1 MTTLPLQTLLIQL
14 EQEGFQLDPSEQIRI
29 QRVLHELGHE
39 YREKPEQLGRI
50 LSPLIAKTPEEQVLF
65 YQVFNQYLEDL
76 RQPLEIEEIEFAAPS
91 QKEVAEKMNRM
102 RRWIYPSAILL
113 ILSLVWG
120 WKYSGK
126 WFDDYVADKEAHEI
140 EMGEFG
146 EKEEAFSSS
155 NPEDIDDFVASYF
168 SDPEHLDHGAV
179 DIQLLGQAIPGQ
191 IVTARLLDKSLNRE
205 LRLPSSY
212 EVFWYLNRDFLGKG
226 DQMNVPIESEGLSHL
241 LVEIYQH
248 DKDAEGAKPF
258 NGELKFVGNS
268 YSPWAM
274 FELDFLAK
282 AGGTGMQHFHEQ
294 ELSELS
300 EQQLAIKIQVFL
312 LAILLIFGIEGFL
325 YRVRKRWFEL
335 PLKREFRER
344 DQGPY
349 DLPFPDETPDLKAEE
364 ALLDLAQGMQN
375 PLTGQRQELDVHNTL
390 YETVRSGGFPSLQ
403 FKNRSHVPEYMV
415 LIDESGPSSA
425 QSGLFEQL
433 MKLLQE
439 EGVAIH
445 LWTFRNDPRFCYSP
459 QGKEMSLDALATRL
473 GAHRLIVFG
482 KGTGMM
488 DPMTRGL
495 ADWVEQSFASWEE
508 RILLTPEP
516 VDSWSIREDAL
527 KTYFRLLPADMATQE
542 GLLEALLEEDHP
554 DFSALQGE
562 LLVRR
567 QAESSMEAIDLDD
580 PEEMQD
586 FLGDVLFEWVAAT
599 AVLPEPSWEMTLH
612 IGKTLQEREQARVPI
627 GIQGNDALHIGREG
641 NLISYPNL
649 LKLTRLPHFQ
659 QGEMS
664 ESLREELL
672 DRLDPETERLARE
685 AVIEMLDRMDVPED
699 SQAYQKKQIEKL
711 VQQQALNPSD
721 KTLQRKMNFLWKRGL
736 LEQKYAS
743 AAQLDE
749 SGTILGKVFTKDIP
763 WALIAIFFSPLLIG
777 SWFNYKAEQYSNE
790 RLFEQYF
797 QPLQLAEGAYA
808 EEEWA
813 ELYREGEYGK
823 MIRTHSIH
831 TDNHQ
836 AITERQREK
845 DWLTQQILLANAALS
860 INRADIASENI
871 SFIYVPL
878 SSHHYKFDLEEL
890 FDWYGVLIELA
901 NNRGSQSEQMLSV
914 ILQDPGHLYYAEARS
929 LNKKLNSFWR
939 LGQD

>member
-14 EQEGFQLDPSEQIRI
+14 EQEGFRFDPSEQIRI

-39 YREKPEQLGRI
+39 YRDRPELLGRI
-50 LSPLIAKTPEEQVLF
+50 LSPLIAKTPEEQRRF
-65 YQVFNQYLEDL
+65 YFVFEQYISELQ
-76 RQPLEIEEIEFAAPS
+76 QPLEVAELDESIPS
-91 QKEVAEKMNRM
+91 EKEVSKKMNRM

-146 EKEEAFSSS
+146 ESGDEFSAS

-168 SDPEHLDHGAV
+168 SDPEHLNLEAV
-179 DIQLLGQAIPGQ
+179 DIQMLGQAIPGQ
-191 IVTARLLDKSLNRE
+191 LVTARLLDKSSKRGLN
-205 LRLPSSY
+205 LPSTY
-212 EVFWYLNRDFLGKG
+212 QIYWYLNHDSLGEGK
-226 DQMNVPIESEGLSHL
+226 QINLPIEHEGLSHL
-241 LVEIYQH
+241 EAHVYNVKGIDT
-248 DKDAEGAKPF
+248 DKIPVTRQLAA
-258 NGELKFVGNS
+258 
-268 YSPWAM
+268 WAT
-274 FELDFLAK
+274 FELNFLAK
-282 AGGTGMQHFHEQ
+282 QGGTGMQHYHEQ

-349 DLPFPDETPDLKAEE
+349 DLPFPDETPELKAEE

-375 PLTGQRQELDVHNTL
+375 PLTGKRQELDVHNTL
-390 YETVRSGGFPSLQ
+390 YSTVRSGGFPSLQ
-403 FKNRSHVPEYMV
+403 FKNRSQVPEYMV

-433 MKLLQE
+433 MRLLQE

-445 LWTFRNDPRFCYSP
+445 LWTFRNDPRLCYYP

-473 GAHRLIVFG
+473 GAHRLIVFS

-488 DPMTRGL
+488 DPTTRGL
-495 ADWVEQSFASWEE
+495 AYWVERSFASWEE

-516 VDSWSIREDAL
+516 VESWSIREDAL

-542 GLLEALLEEDHP
+542 GLLEALMEEDHP
-554 DFSALQGE
+554 DFELLQGE

-567 QAESSMEAIDLDD
+567 QAESPIEEVDLDD

-612 IGKTLQEREQARVPI
+612 IGKALQEREQARVPV
-627 GIQGNDALHIGREG
+627 GIQGNDAIHIGREG

-649 LKLTRLPHFQ
+649 LKLTQLPFFK

-664 ESLREELL
+664 ELLREELL

-685 AVIEMLDRMDVPED
+685 AVIEILDQMAVPED

-721 KTLQRKMNFLWKRGL
+721 KTLQRKMNFLWKKGL
-736 LEQKYAS
+736 LDQKYAS
-743 AAQLDE
+743 AAQVNE

-797 QPLQLAEGAYA
+797 QPLKLAEGAYA

-813 ELYREGEYGK
+813 ELYRSGESGSLIAISEVK
-823 MIRTHSIH
+823 SDNISHPHSIV
-831 TDNHQ
+831 
-836 AITERQREK
+836 RR
-845 DWLTQQILLANAALS
+845 LLYVNAYLSDGKPEIFSSQTGLLS
-860 INRADIASENI
+860 I
-871 SFIYVPL
+871 FT
-878 SSHHYKFDLEEL
+878 SHSNQNSDLAQVH
-890 FDWYGVLIELA
+890 DWYLF
-901 NNRGSQSEQMLSV
+901 LSV
-914 ILQDPGHLYYAEARS
+914 LAGNKHGELRDYMLDSILQNPDHLYYAEARS
-929 LNKKLNSFWR
+929 LHKKLNSFWR
-939 LGQD
+939 LGQE